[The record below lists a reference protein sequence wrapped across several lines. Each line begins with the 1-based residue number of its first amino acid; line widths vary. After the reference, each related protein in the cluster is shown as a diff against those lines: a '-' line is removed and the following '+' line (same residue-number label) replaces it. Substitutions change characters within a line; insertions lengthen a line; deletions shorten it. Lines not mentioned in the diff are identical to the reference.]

1 MEIPFGRSIGST
13 AGVFTQ
19 LRVPVYWRLSLFPFF
34 KEANGTLCP
43 LSRFQPSRRNQ
54 YTPNNGVNHKP
65 LLFFQCSTEPGIRMK
80 HRYLFVCV
88 CLCFFILPSASISAV
103 YLLEIRNIL
112 LVSQKRF
119 HQKNSSVFQSQDI
132 NAVIYDN
139 LYIFL
144 VLFFSSLW
152 HF

>member
-1 MEIPFGRSIGST
+1 
-13 AGVFTQ
+13 
-19 LRVPVYWRLSLFPFF
+19 
-34 KEANGTLCP
+34 
-43 LSRFQPSRRNQ
+43 
-54 YTPNNGVNHKP
+54 
-65 LLFFQCSTEPGIRMK
+65 MK

-88 CLCFFILPSASISAV
+88 CLCFFFLPLASISAV